1 MYMSSCVF
9 CAIFNKE
16 IPARIIAENENALA
30 LLDVNPI
37 ADGHTIIISKNHYKY
52 LSETPT
58 EVLSDMIKL
67 CHEVAN
73 KIANSSLKP
82 WAFNYFP
89 NEGKLAGQEVMH
101 IHSHVIPKYGKQE
114 GFKFGLAK
122 NHYVNNDLDYI
133 YKQITK

>member
-9 CAIFNKE
+9 CAILNKE

-30 LLDVNPI
+30 FLDVNPI
-37 ADGHTIIISKNHYKY
+37 ADGHTVVISKNHYKY

-82 WAFNYFP
+82 SLIKKPSFKP
-89 NEGKLAGQEVMH
+89 NG
-101 IHSHVIPKYGKQE
+101 
-114 GFKFGLAK
+114 GFS
-122 NHYVNNDLDYI
+122 YI
-133 YKQITK
+133 LFYSNS